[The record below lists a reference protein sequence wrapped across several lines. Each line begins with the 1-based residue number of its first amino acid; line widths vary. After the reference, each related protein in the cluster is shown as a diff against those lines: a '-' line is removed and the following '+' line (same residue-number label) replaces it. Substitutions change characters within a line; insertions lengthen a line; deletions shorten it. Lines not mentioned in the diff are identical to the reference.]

1 MILVDSSVWIDYF
14 NGVET
19 TETALLDEFLSTD
32 AICIGDIILAE
43 VLQGFRSDRDYKL
56 AKEILTELP
65 IYQIVTPELAGLRL
79 SVLKIE
85 FPCFSAIKTLIPTSS
100 IWALGNLEDT
110 HNAPHQRHIAV
121 SEASSNVSGCM
132 RLLALT

>member
-65 IYQIVTPELAGLRL
+65 IYQIVTPELALVGADNYRKLRKKGVTIRKSVDNWIATFCIENRIPLLFSDKDFNPYVEHLGLR
-79 SVLKIE
+79 K
-85 FPCFSAIKTLIPTSS
+85 P
-100 IWALGNLEDT
+100 
-110 HNAPHQRHIAV
+110 
-121 SEASSNVSGCM
+121 
-132 RLLALT
+132 

>member
-19 TETALLDEFLSTD
+19 IETALLDEFLSTD

-43 VLQGFRSDRDYKL
+43 VLQGFRIDRDYKL

-65 IYQIVTPELAGLRL
+65 IYQIVTPELALVGADNYRKLRKKGVTIRKSVDNWIATFCIENRIPLLFSDKDFNPYVEHLGLR
-79 SVLKIE
+79 K
-85 FPCFSAIKTLIPTSS
+85 P
-100 IWALGNLEDT
+100 
-110 HNAPHQRHIAV
+110 
-121 SEASSNVSGCM
+121 
-132 RLLALT
+132 